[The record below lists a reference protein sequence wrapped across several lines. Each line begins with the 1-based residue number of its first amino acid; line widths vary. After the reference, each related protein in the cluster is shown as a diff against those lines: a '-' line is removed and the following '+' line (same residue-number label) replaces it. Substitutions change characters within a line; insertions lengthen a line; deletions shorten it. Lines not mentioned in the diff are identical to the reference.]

1 MKEVDKECP
10 MIRTGVSGFLLVP
23 AYPGSPGTA
32 NQEQLGLTVKQLCDY
47 PKTTSI
53 Y

>member
-1 MKEVDKECP
+1 MSDDQDGS
-10 MIRTGVSGFLLVP
+10 GVSGFLLVP

-32 NQEQLGLTVKQLCDY
+32 NQEQLTVKQLCDY